1 MKLYALAVG
10 ILLQIAG
17 WSAVAFGGFIAWRQ
31 TSGTAGWIASYS
43 GLGAFRPVIPAAI
56 AAAGLV
62 LLAFGVIVQLLA
74 RRS

>member
-1 MKLYALAVG
+1 MKIYALAVG

-17 WSAVAFGGFIAWRQ
+17 WSAVAFAIFIAYRQ

-43 GLGAFRPVIPAAI
+43 GLGSLRPIIPASI

-62 LLAFGVIVQLLA
+62 LLAFGLIVHLLA
-74 RRS
+74 RRD